1 VLERLADLAT
11 RMDGA
16 LFPARLAHVRGLVSD
31 DPGALEQAAGLFA
44 GLGASL
50 LAAEAAADAA
60 ARWRSRGEPRRGA
73 AAGRLAR
80 GYLSECEGVGQGDR
94 TAALRSISGRSLL
107 TPAERD
113 AAELAARGYSNKAIA
128 AELVLSVRTVENRL
142 QHVYEKLAVSGR
154 AELAD
159 ALRSER
165 A

>member
-1 VLERLADLAT
+1 MLERLADLAT

-16 LFPARLAHVRGLVSD
+16 LFPARLAHVRGLASD
-31 DPGALEQAAGLFA
+31 DSPALERAAGMFA
-44 GLGASL
+44 EIGAGL

-60 ARWRSRGEPRRGA
+60 ARWQTRGEPRRGA
-73 AAGRLAR
+73 AASRRAR
-80 GYLSECEGVGQGDR
+80 GYLSECEGVGQGD
-94 TAALRSISGRSLL
+94 TAPALRSISGRSVL

-113 AAELAARGYSNKAIA
+113 AAALAARGHSNKAIA
-128 AELVLSVRTVENRL
+128 AELVLSVRTIENRL
-142 QHVYEKLAVSGR
+142 QHVYDKLAINGR